1 MKELCCQSA
10 EELFLLQ
17 KKEWTMLRMGYEAL
31 SEVEERKVRVMNAEF
46 KIQYNPARLRSSS
59 ARIDKESI
67 AARRCFLC
75 AENRPS
81 EQRGIA
87 WRDYTLIVNPYP
99 IFPVH
104 FTIPT
109 VKHTDQ
115 RIISRFRDMMQLASV
130 LAGYTVFY
138 NGPECGASA
147 PDHAHFQAGTS
158 GIMPI
163 EAEVES
169 CESEIVAQDGEKA
182 ALRIVRGLGRMAF
195 VVDSFDIESGARL
208 FEALYNALDAECGK
222 EPMINVLCIWKK
234 DKGWTTIIFPRAK
247 HRPACYY
254 AHGDERI
261 LVSPASVDL
270 GGVFIT
276 PLKEDYNRLTATDL
290 QAILDEVCIGES
302 YAADVVGR
310 IKNKTKIK

>member
-1 MKELCCQSA
+1 MPT
-10 EELFLLQ
+10 F
-17 KKEWTMLRMGYEAL
+17 GI
-31 SEVEERKVRVMNAEF
+31 V
-46 KIQYNPARLRSSS
+46 
-59 ARIDKESI
+59 
-67 AARRCFLC
+67 ARR
-75 AENRPS
+75 
-81 EQRGIA
+81 
-87 WRDYTLIVNPYP
+87 
-99 IFPVH
+99 
-104 FTIPT
+104 
-109 VKHTDQ
+109 
-115 RIISRFRDMMQLASV
+115 SV

-302 YAADVVGR
+302 YAADIVGR